1 MSRHDRAPE
10 SPVPSPGQHLANLS
24 YEGRIWDV
32 VLEFEDDPSTPRSS
46 WRARLC
52 FSPSDLNEGERPTRT
67 TWIFV
72 ERSAEDAVRRAKG
85 LEERQLAGLLRST
98 LPT

>member
-1 MSRHDRAPE
+1 MRRHDRPPE
-10 SPVPSPGQHLANLS
+10 PPVPSEGQHLANLS

-32 VLEFEDDPSTPRSS
+32 VLEFEDDPSAPRSGC
-46 WRARLC
+46 RARLC
-52 FSPSDLNEGERPTRT
+52 FSPSDLNEGEQATRT

-72 ERSAEDAVRRAKG
+72 ERSREDAIRRAKG

-98 LPT
+98 RPT